1 MPLTFGM
8 KKTLEDFVEANQKNG
23 GHKERLFP
31 APIFFYSQNKAH
43 FVTFPLPQSSRSHD
57 EGPLSLSQAG
67 KKHSHLCCR
76 KQASGGT
83 HLLHYRASVM
93 ELIRL
98 NRRELVAYPFA
109 LTLACHCGA
118 GSEHIHLG
126 YHKLVVENDQRIF
139 TLIIVS

>member
-1 MPLTFGM
+1 M
-8 KKTLEDFVEANQKNG
+8 
-23 GHKERLFP
+23 
-31 APIFFYSQNKAH
+31 FFYSQNKAH

-67 KKHSHLCCR
+67 KRAQSSLLS
-76 KQASGGT
+76 QASGGT
-83 HLLHYRASVM
+83 HLLHYRAPVM

-126 YHKLVVENDQRIF
+126 YHELVVENDQRTF